1 MKPTPSPF
9 RSRGRFG
16 NLAAAVAT
24 ALATTLAT
32 ILATTMALLVTVLPA
47 AAADADRR
55 QLSEEQRA
63 RLEARIE
70 EVRDRLAL
78 TDEQKAALEPVL
90 RKDFERRIAI
100 LNEHGVT
107 RESDERPSR
116 REARALRRDLKA
128 AKEEAEKEITR
139 ILDDRQM
146 EEYRRIQD
154 EAREAMRERIR
165 TRQQPPAR

>member
-1 MKPTPSPF
+1 MKPSYSPS

-16 NLAAAVAT
+16 ELAAAVAT
-24 ALATTLAT
+24 TVAMTLV
-32 ILATTMALLVTVLPA
+32 TTMAPPA
-47 AAADADRR
+47 AAADADNR

-63 RLEARIE
+63 RLDARIE
-70 EVRDRLAL
+70 EVRERLDL
-78 TDEQKAALEPVL
+78 TDEQKAALDPVL

-107 RESDERPSR
+107 REGGEQPSR

-128 AKEEAEKEITR
+128 AKKEAEKEIAG

-146 EEYRRIQD
+146 EEYRKIQD
-154 EAREAMRERIR
+154 EAREEMRERIR
-165 TRQQPPAR
+165 TRQQ